1 MRITLKLV
9 SAIFYQIFISHQIIG
24 HQKNMKH
31 VFYLILQALFI
42 HEIFKFLYFHLPL
55 FFSLSAIAL
64 EVDPRKISK
73 SDVINCTENIRK
85 NLDEGNVV

>member
-1 MRITLKLV
+1 
-9 SAIFYQIFISHQIIG
+9 
-24 HQKNMKH
+24 MKH

-73 SDVINCTENIRK
+73 SDIINCTENIRK
-85 NLDEGNVV
+85 NLDEGNVVWGIFVDLQKAFDTVEHDIL